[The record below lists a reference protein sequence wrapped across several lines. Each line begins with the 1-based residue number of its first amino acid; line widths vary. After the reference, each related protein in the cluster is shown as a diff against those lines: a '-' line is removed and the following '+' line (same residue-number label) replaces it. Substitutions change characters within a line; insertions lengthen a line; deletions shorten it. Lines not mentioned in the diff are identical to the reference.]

1 VPPDASTSPV
11 ALLDAF
17 GLSGSPLLRLT
28 GGQGR
33 TWRVDDVV
41 LKPVE
46 DEIEHDW
53 VCGIF
58 AGWEHHDSVRVPE
71 PLATSEGAWSFDG
84 WGAHRYLAGLSA
96 SMRSDFAA
104 IRAASDAFH
113 AAVADVACP
122 AFIAQRQD
130 RWSYADRV
138 AWDGAEPRGEAPAL
152 KQIDRLRAV
161 LSDVTAAS
169 QVIHG
174 DIGGN
179 VLVEPGLAAGVIDW
193 PPYHRPPGLALA
205 VAVVD
210 AICWEGVAMSFVDR
224 WADLPQWEQLLA
236 RALVFRLATEGV
248 EAVARPDVDHAVI
261 GEPLVAL
268 LVRRL
273 S

>member
-1 VPPDASTSPV
+1 MSSDAAPSPV
-11 ALLDAF
+11 AVLDAF
-17 GLSGSPLLRLT
+17 GLGGSQLLRLT

-33 TWRVDDVV
+33 TWRVGDVV

-46 DEIEHDW
+46 DTVEHDW
-53 VCGIF
+53 VCSVF
-58 AGWEHHDSVRVPE
+58 AGWDHHDSVRVPE
-71 PLATSEGAWSFDG
+71 PLATSEGAWSYDG
-84 WGAHRYLAGLSA
+84 WGAHRYVAGHSA
-96 SMRSDFAA
+96 SMRSDFSA

-113 AAVADVACP
+113 AAVGDVACP

-130 RWSYADRV
+130 RWSHADRV
-138 AWDGAEPRGEAPAL
+138 AWDGAEPRGEAPTL

-161 LSDVTAAS
+161 FGDVSAAP

-179 VLVEPGLAAGVIDW
+179 VLVEPGRVAAVIDW

-210 AICWEGVAMSFVDR
+210 AICWEAVPLSFVDS
-224 WADLPQWEQLLA
+224 WADVPQWEQLLA

-248 EAVARPDVDHAVI
+248 EAASRPDVDHAVI